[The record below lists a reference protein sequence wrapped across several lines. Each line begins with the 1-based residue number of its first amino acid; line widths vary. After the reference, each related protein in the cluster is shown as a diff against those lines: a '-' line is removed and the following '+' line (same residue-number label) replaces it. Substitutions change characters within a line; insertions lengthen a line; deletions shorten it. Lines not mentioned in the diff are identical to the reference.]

1 MSNKTS
7 GRVMPIISVGSV
19 DAVRDY
25 YVDTL
30 GFAHQM
36 GVVGKD
42 GGLDFCTVVMGDA
55 QVMFSRDPSAKP
67 ATSGVKQ
74 PVDIYLEVDDV
85 DAYHAQLQKKHVAI
99 ADPLTQQWWGA
110 KTFKV
115 KDPNGY
121 LVWFF
126 TNVAEPKPPQ
136 GMKVV

>member
-1 MSNKTS
+1 
-7 GRVMPIISVGSV
+7 MPIIAVRSV

-30 GFAHQM
+30 GFSHLM

-42 GGLDFCTVVMGDA
+42 GALDFCTVVMGDA
-55 QVMFSRDPSAKP
+55 QVMFSRDPAAP
-67 ATSGVKQ
+67 AGTNGARQ

-85 DAYHAQLQKKHVAI
+85 DAYHAQLQKKRVPLV
-99 ADPLTQQWWGA
+99 DPLTQQWWGA
-110 KTFKV
+110 RTFKV

-121 LVWFF
+121 VIWFF